1 VEHNVATFT
10 QSAGGGT
17 TVDVECVELQ
27 DMDQPAGGEFSRLLD
42 EEDAS
47 VDPAAT
53 QSTWCQIKVLLSSD
67 FNFCS

>member
-17 TVDVECVELQ
+17 TAELQ

-53 QSTWCQIKVLLSSD
+53 QSTWCQIKVLQFSD